1 MLRFTFVRYARPDSF
16 GMNGAVYSRFRQCS
30 SAPQEELMATT
41 RTPGITVLADGRRF
55 IDKRF
60 LGVRIGV
67 RVGAVTRMAATAAIG
82 AAFTIFGR
90 PT

>member
-30 SAPQEELMATT
+30 SAPQEELMVTT

-55 IDKRF
+55 I
-60 LGVRIGV
+60 
-67 RVGAVTRMAATAAIG
+67 AIRDSS
-82 AAFTIFGR
+82 AFGSAYASA
-90 PT
+90 P